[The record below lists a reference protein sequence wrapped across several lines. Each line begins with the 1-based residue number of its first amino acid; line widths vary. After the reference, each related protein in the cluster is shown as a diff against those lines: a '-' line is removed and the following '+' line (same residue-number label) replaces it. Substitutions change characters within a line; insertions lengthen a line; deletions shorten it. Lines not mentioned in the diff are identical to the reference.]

1 MLTGTGRRRAA
12 REEEEGEGEDGGEWR
27 VESLEMAA
35 KLGRKLRET
44 LRTCLFF
51 WRVSNYEKVLESRPI
66 GYRFAP
72 DIVTQT
78 QYFGSKLSLEP
89 FLRHIIEFH
98 INTPFSPKHRGIGL
112 KLENN

>member
-51 WRVSNYEKVLESRPI
+51 WACDKLREGPRVATHRLPVCPRHCDPNPI
-66 GYRFAP
+66 FRFQTFVRAISAP
-72 DIVTQT
+72 
-78 QYFGSKLSLEP
+78 Y
-89 FLRHIIEFH
+89 
-98 INTPFSPKHRGIGL
+98 N
-112 KLENN
+112 